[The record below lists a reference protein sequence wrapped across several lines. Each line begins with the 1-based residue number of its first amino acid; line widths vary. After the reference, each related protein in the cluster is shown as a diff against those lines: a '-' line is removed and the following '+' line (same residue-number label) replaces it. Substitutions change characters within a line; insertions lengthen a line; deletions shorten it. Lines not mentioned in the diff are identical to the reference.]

1 MTDVYKMKDSEIK
14 QDYWERIRRRNTEI
28 IITDIKDGVAPTP
41 PPPPEPDDDEYEEQ

>member
-1 MTDVYKMKDSEIK
+1 MI
-14 QDYWERIRRRNTEI
+14 I